1 MPRVGA
7 GAGDGLS
14 TGAASALLGAQDAEY
29 LREGTAPRRKAG
41 QDPGAEDLL
50 GRACCCRAAGLCA
63 LPLSLAVPLPGDG
76 PPTGARSAGVVAL
89 LRLSTTPVAE
99 AAHHQRDRT
108 LFRRSPAPDPTH
120 GGVHQRGK
128 RGSDY
133 LCDCQSLQRG
143 LEKPH
148 PPTIYTS
155 SLASPVKYSYS
166 LAVSRCATPNDPRSN
181 KKEQSVSK
189 GVSKGVSG
197 APGETRTPDP
207 LLRRQTLYPTELRA
221 PDS

>member
-14 TGAASALLGAQDAEY
+14 TGAAPALLGAQDAEY

-50 GRACCCRAAGLCA
+50 GRECCCRAAGLCA
-63 LPLSLAVPLPGDG
+63 LPLSLAVPLPGDD

-133 LCDCQSLQRG
+133 LCDFQSLQRG

-155 SLASPVKYSYS
+155 SLTSPSWRSPNDILSVSRRETFPREMGLYQMGILS
-166 LAVSRCATPNDPRSN
+166 LAVRFQQDVAGQEIAACAHKPW
-181 KKEQSVSK
+181 
-189 GVSKGVSG
+189 
-197 APGETRTPDP
+197 
-207 LLRRQTLYPTELRA
+207 TEMRHL
-221 PDS
+221 S